1 LLDAASKEVS
11 APFLELDEELWS
23 PDQKRFTLYLDP
35 GRIKRGLKPREEV
48 GPVLEEG
55 KSYTLVIDREWQDA
69 EGNIL
74 RETFR
79 KKFTV
84 GPPDDEPIDPKNWE
98 LAPLSAGSRQPLM
111 VRFPK
116 PLDHALLHRL
126 IWVANAAGKRVPGTA
141 SVSQEETEWRF
152 TPENPWPPGE
162 FHLVVDK
169 ALEDLAGNTVGRP
182 FEVDVFRPVQRELKS
197 ETVKLPFRIDQP
209 KKPRQP

>member
-1 LLDAASKEVS
+1 FFEPKAPAKPTTVVEHVYPTRSKLPENQLKFYVHFSAPMGKGGSYRHVHLLDAASKEVA

-69 EGNIL
+69 EGNTL

-79 KKFTV
+79 KKFPV
-84 GPPDDEPIDPKNWE
+84 GPPDDEPIDPKNWK
-98 LAPLSAGSRQPLM
+98 LAPQSAGSRQPLM

-126 IWVANAAGKRVPGTA
+126 ICVANAA
-141 SVSQEETEWRF
+141 
-152 TPENPWPPGE
+152 
-162 FHLVVDK
+162 
-169 ALEDLAGNTVGRP
+169 
-182 FEVDVFRPVQRELKS
+182 
-197 ETVKLPFRIDQP
+197 
-209 KKPRQP
+209 